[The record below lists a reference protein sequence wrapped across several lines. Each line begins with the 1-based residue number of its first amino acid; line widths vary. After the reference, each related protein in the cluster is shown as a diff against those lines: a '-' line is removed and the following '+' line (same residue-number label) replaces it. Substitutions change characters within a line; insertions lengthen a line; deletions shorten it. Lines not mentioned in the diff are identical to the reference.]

1 MATHRPTLPP
11 NRGARDWDA
20 AIADAKRHAGNWVPI
35 FEQAPRST
43 PNAVKRGAV
52 NVLKDPRWNFEL
64 ATRNTNGSRADIWMR
79 ATRVTAENP
88 KTGPLEPPRRGRRK
102 KPPAIE
108 AQEPD
113 QATQMP
119 EPSHNGVE
127 ASPTPPQEYVP
138 TEEFVDVPPAPDAP
152 TYPIEADLNEEN

>member
-11 NRGARDWDA
+11 NRGSRDWDA
-20 AIADAKRHAGNWVPI
+20 AITDAKRHAGNWVPI

-64 ATRNTNGSRADIWMR
+64 ATRNTNGNRADIWMR
-79 ATRVTAENP
+79 ATRVTPENP
-88 KTGPLEPPRRGRRK
+88 KTGPLDAPRRARK
-102 KPPAIE
+102 KAPPAIA

-113 QATQMP
+113 QSTQ
-119 EPSHNGVE
+119 EPDD
-127 ASPTPPQEYVP
+127 
-138 TEEFVDVPPAPDAP
+138 EFVDQPPGPDAP
-152 TYPIEADLNEEN
+152 HHPIEADLNEEN